1 MIRKDIKQFIATL
14 PSDVIL
20 VAATKYGDVNDLKD
34 LYSNGV
40 SNFGENRVDAF
51 LTKYEALKDL
61 ITIPI
66 HYIKVDEIE
75 NYSTYLNILLLGRSQ
90 SGKWHFIGH
99 LQRNKA
105 HLVLD
110 KIDCLHSLDSLE
122 LVKTINKY
130 RLSPLNCF
138 VEVSI
143 NLEEN
148 KNGVPYYEVKNFIK
162 ECLQYPNVN
171 IVGLMMMAIAN
182 SDEESLHQQ
191 FRKLKELKDNLEKE
205 LNISLPYLS
214 MGMSDD
220 YQIAIMEGATHIRLG
235 RVLFNQDRN

>member
-1 MIRKDIKQFIATL
+1 MIRQDIKEFLNTL
-14 PSDVIL
+14 PEDITL
-20 VAATKYGDVNDLKD
+20 VAATKYGDIDDLKD

-51 LTKYEALKDL
+51 LNKYEALKDL
-61 ITIPI
+61 DI
-66 HYIKVDEIE
+66 
-75 NYSTYLNILLLGRSQ
+75 
-90 SGKWHFIGH
+90 KWHFIGH

-110 KIDCLHSLDSLE
+110 KIDYLHSLDSLE
-122 LVKTINKY
+122 LAKVINRY

-148 KNGVPYYEVKNFIK
+148 KNGVPYYEVKEFIK
-162 ECLQYPNVN
+162 ECLKYPNIN
-171 IVGLMMMAIAN
+171 IVGLMMMAVSN
-182 SDEESLHQQ
+182 SSIESLHTQ
-191 FRKLKELKDNLEKE
+191 FRKLKELKLDLEKA

-220 YQIAIMEGATHIRLG
+220 YKVAIVEGATHVRLG
-235 RVLFNQDRN
+235 RVLFNR

>member
-1 MIRKDIKQFIATL
+1 MIRKDIKEFLNTL
-14 PSDVIL
+14 PKDITL
-20 VAATKYGDVNDLKD
+20 VAATKYGDIDDLKE

-40 SNFGENRVDAF
+40 FNFGENRVDAF
-51 LTKYEALKDL
+51 LNKYEALKDL
-61 ITIPI
+61 DI
-66 HYIKVDEIE
+66 
-75 NYSTYLNILLLGRSQ
+75 
-90 SGKWHFIGH
+90 KWHFIGH

-110 KIDCLHSLDSLE
+110 KIDYLHSLDSLE
-122 LVKTINKY
+122 LAKTINKY

-148 KNGVPYYEVKNFIK
+148 KNGVPYYEVKDFVK
-162 ECLQYPNVN
+162 ECLKYPNVN
-171 IVGLMMMAIAN
+171 IVGLMMMAVAN
-182 SDEESLHQQ
+182 SSEESLHNQ

-220 YQIAIMEGATHIRLG
+220 YKVAVEEGATHIRLG
-235 RVLFNQDRN
+235 RVLFNQDRD

>member
-1 MIRKDIKQFIATL
+1 MIRKDIKEFLNTL
-14 PSDVIL
+14 PEDITL
-20 VAATKYGDVNDLKD
+20 VAATKYGDVDDLKE

-40 SNFGENRVDAF
+40 FNFGENRVDAF
-51 LTKYEALKDL
+51 LNKYEALKDL
-61 ITIPI
+61 
-66 HYIKVDEIE
+66 
-75 NYSTYLNILLLGRSQ
+75 NI
-90 SGKWHFIGH
+90 KWHFIGH

-110 KIDCLHSLDSLE
+110 KIDYLHSLDSLE

-130 RLSPLNCF
+130 RLSPLDCF

-148 KNGVPYYEVKNFIK
+148 KNGVPYYDVKDFII
-162 ECLQYPNVN
+162 ECLKYHNVN
-171 IVGLMMMAIAN
+171 IVGLMMMAVAN
-182 SDEESLHQQ
+182 SSEESLHSQ
-191 FRKLKELKDNLEKE
+191 FRQLKELKDNLEKE

-220 YQIAIMEGATHIRLG
+220 YKVAVAEGATHIRLG
-235 RVLFNQDRN
+235 RVLFSR

>member
-1 MIRKDIKQFIATL
+1 MIREDIKEFLNTLPKDIT
-14 PSDVIL
+14 L
-20 VAATKYGDVNDLKD
+20 VAATKYGDVDDLKD

-51 LTKYEALKDL
+51 LNKYEALKDL
-61 ITIPI
+61 DI
-66 HYIKVDEIE
+66 
-75 NYSTYLNILLLGRSQ
+75 
-90 SGKWHFIGH
+90 KWHFIGH

-110 KIDCLHSLDSLE
+110 KIDYLHSLDSLE
-122 LVKTINKY
+122 LAKVINRY

-138 VEVSI
+138 IEVSI

-148 KNGVPYYEVKNFIK
+148 KNGVPYYEVKEFIK
-162 ECLQYPNVN
+162 ECLKYPNIN
-171 IVGLMMMAIAN
+171 IVGLMMMAVSN
-182 SDEESLHQQ
+182 SSEESLHNQ
-191 FRKLKELKDNLEKE
+191 FRKLKELKLNLEKE

-220 YQIAIMEGATHIRLG
+220 YKVAIVEGATHVRLG
-235 RVLFNQDRN
+235 RVLFNR